1 MKASLKLEFIGAA
14 NYDMLRQLDRSMPA
28 LGFGLGK
35 DRPRHPFQFPGPCV
49 IRFYKTVEGD
59 ISFNQVFGNR
69 DYSKANSKGT
79 RGVYINYVLHENE
92 LYCVK
97 EPVSWRNVDYYYAAI
112 TPSGEVVRITESE
125 AREWL
130 SAL

>member
-14 NYDMLRQLDRSMPA
+14 NYDMLRQLDRSMPV
-28 LGFGLGK
+28 LGFGIGV
-35 DRPRHPFQFPGPCV
+35 DRPSHPFQFPGPCV
-49 IRFYKTVEGD
+49 VRFYKDVDGAIALEQ
-59 ISFNQVFGNR
+59 IFGSR
-69 DYSKANSKGT
+69 DYSRANSKGT

-97 EPVSWRNVDYYYAAI
+97 EPISWRRVSYYYAAV
-112 TPSGEVVRITESE
+112 TPSGDVTSITDQE
-125 AREWL
+125 AQEWL